1 MDRLL
6 HGIIKFKKEDYI
18 NHKDLFKKLANEQKP
33 HTLFITCSDSRID
46 PGLITK
52 TLPGELFTIRN
63 IANIVPP
70 YRNTS
75 DYVSTTSAVEYAVE
89 VLNVGN
95 IIICGHSNCG
105 GCAASLN
112 MMDTINKLPHTNKWL
127 ELLEDIK
134 EEIVLKYEDEEVR
147 QWMLEQAN
155 VVEQMNNL
163 MSYPYIKELVEDNK
177 LKIMGWYYVIE
188 TGEIYEFN
196 KEKKQF
202 ELLN

>member
-163 MSYPYIKELVEDNK
+163 MTYPYIKELVEDNK